1 MTDDLRD
8 LIGRYSTG
16 SLSPAEEKR
25 LFDAALDDQDLFN
38 ELLGEHDVKQ
48 LLAEPGARD
57 RLIQALDP
65 PKRTAPWFIAAAAL
79 TGLAAAVLIVTV
91 VIKPTPKPVE
101 SQIAVTKVAPPV
113 TTTPVAAPPNT
124 APPPSDQASKPV
136 ASSPQASA
144 APAPI
149 EVPAAAPVKAK
160 AVQEP
165 VPEAKQVAAETRRP
179 ETLREDTRD
188 RKELDDAR
196 TRVAKDQLA
205 AAPPSTK
212 TASASGST
220 EALNKAEEARAAA
233 PQSQANQKSNGQNA
247 PGGPRQQN
255 QQIQVATASSDAAVI
270 EAFGFHYSIE
280 TKGHLIIVPG
290 ADGFLTIKSNDG
302 TILYGPKSTAAG
314 QTLDTPLPDA
324 VNSVTITFARGAA
337 AVQPT
342 PARAT
347 ALSAQIT
354 GQPPL
359 SIELKIK

>member
-48 LLAEPGARD
+48 LLAEPGARA

-79 TGLAAAVLIVTV
+79 TGLAAAVLIVTII
-91 VIKPTPKPVE
+91 IKPTPKPAA
-101 SQIAVTKVAPPV
+101 SQVAVTKVAPPAP
-113 TTTPVAAPPNT
+113 TTPVAAPP
-124 APPPSDQASKPV
+124 PPPPTDEAPKPV
-136 ASSPQASA
+136 ASSPQPIVT
-144 APAPI
+144 PAPT
-149 EVPAAAPVKAK
+149 EAPTATPVKAK
-160 AVQEP
+160 AALEP
-165 VPEAKQVAAETRRP
+165 APEAKQLAETRRD
-179 ETLREDTRD
+179 DTRD

-196 TRVAKDQLA
+196 SRVSKDQMA
-205 AAPPSTK
+205 APAPPSK
-212 TASASGST
+212 TASAVGNT
-220 EALNKAEEARAAA
+220 EALKKAEVARAAA
-233 PQSQANQKSNGQNA
+233 PQSQAFQNAAGQNA

-255 QQIQVATASSDAAVI
+255 QQVQVQVATASSDAAVI

-280 TKGHLIIVPG
+280 TKGHLIVVPG
-290 ADGFLTIKSNDG
+290 ADGFLTIKANDG
-302 TILYGPKSTAAG
+302 TILYATKATAAG
-314 QTLDTPLPDA
+314 QTIDTPLPDA
-324 VNSVTITFARGAA
+324 ATSVTITFATGAQA
-337 AVQPT
+337 ILAT
-342 PARAT
+342 PKPAT
-347 ALSAQIT
+347 VPSAQIT